1 MLDTAAGIF
10 MSIVLHLILRT
21 ILGDAMVPIFFF
33 SDETSTSCNIIL
45 DFSQKVLC

>member
-21 ILGDAMVPIFFF
+21 ILGDAMVLIFFF
-33 SDETSTSCNIIL
+33 QMKQVQVAT
-45 DFSQKVLC
+45 

>member
-1 MLDTAAGIF
+1 MLDTAAAIF

-33 SDETSTSCNIIL
+33 R
-45 DFSQKVLC
+45 